1 MISET
6 LETAVREI
14 ARDTAERTSR
24 EVADRLMELVDE
36 RLKELA
42 EDSTKIPLYTV
53 SDYAKKT
60 RVYSK
65 DALYKLIQRAD
76 RNGLAE
82 SGAIVRSDGRVLI
95 HDRKF
100 RQWQEGKC

>member
-14 ARDTAERTSR
+14 ARDTAEQTSR
-24 EVADRLMELVDE
+24 ETAERILELVDK
-36 RLKELA
+36 RLQELA
-42 EDSTKIPLYTV
+42 EDATKIPLYMV
-53 SDYAKKT
+53 ADYARKT

-100 RQWQEGKC
+100 RQWQEGR